1 MTLKEAIKRAE
12 CIEID
17 YSGMTEKEVEE
28 LDTAIDKIFEAAK
41 KYSELDGQDKTVEYA
56 RGFKAGTKVG
66 ARAERSEIIA
76 YLESKTIEER
86 KAEFVAIPYL
96 GETRKEEPNV

>member
-17 YSGMTEKEVEE
+17 YSGMTEEEVEE

-41 KYSELDGQDKTVEYA
+41 KYSELDEKAEAKAYQ
-56 RGFKAGTKVG
+56 RGFKTGTKIG
-66 ARAERSEIIA
+66 HRAERTMIIA
-76 YLESKTIEER
+76 YLEGKTIEE
-86 KAEFVAIPYL
+86 KKEEIVEIPYL

>member
-17 YSGMTEKEVEE
+17 YSGMTEEEVEE

-41 KYSELDGQDKTVEYA
+41 KYLEIDKQEKTDEWE
-56 RGFKAGTKVG
+56 RGFNAGIKTG
-66 ARAERSEIIA
+66 REAERIA
-76 YLESKTIEER
+76 IKGYLESKTIEER

>member
-1 MTLKEAIKRAE
+1 MTLKEALKRAE

-17 YSGMTEKEVEE
+17 YSGMTEEWE
-28 LDTAIDKIFEAAK
+28 
-41 KYSELDGQDKTVEYA
+41 
-56 RGFKAGTKVG
+56 RGFNVG
-66 ARAERSEIIA
+66 IKTGREAERISIRG

-96 GETRKEEPNV
+96 GETREEKPDV